1 MKKILCLTV
10 ALTLLGAPSV
20 CAQTIDLRTIKCSE
34 FAALPV
40 ETQDVVAV
48 WLDGF
53 LADDQAPDGLQVDF
67 SETDA
72 DFMKEHCQKTPNAG
86 LLAAFEA
93 MPDAE

>member
-1 MKKILCLTV
+1 MNKILGLMA
-10 ALTLLGAPSV
+10 ALALLGAPSV
-20 CAQTIDLRTIKCSE
+20 CAQTIDLRSIKCSE

-53 LADDQAPDGLQVDF
+53 LADDQAPDGLLVDF

-72 DFMKEHCQKTPNAG
+72 DFIKEQCQKTPNAG
-86 LLAAFEA
+86 LLASVEA
-93 MPDAE
+93 MPDEQ

>member
-1 MKKILCLTV
+1 MNKILGLMT
-10 ALTLLGAPSV
+10 ALALLGAASV

-40 ETQDVVAV
+40 ETQELVAV

-53 LADDQAPDGLQVDF
+53 LADDQAPDGLLVDF

-72 DFMKEHCQKTPNAG
+72 DFIQEQCQKTPNAG
-86 LLAAFEA
+86 LLASVEA
-93 MPDAE
+93 MPDEQ